1 MLHGKLNPDV
11 LSNKP
16 IGFIGLG
23 AMGGGMVK
31 NFLKQ
36 NLTVLAYD
44 ISKNVKEEYT
54 KLGAIFEESPAVIAS
69 KVNRLFLCLP
79 FGQEVES
86 VLLGSN
92 GVTTSNNSGLRVLD
106 TSTLYSQDSIKFQL
120 ELKKYGI
127 SYNDCPVSGLP
138 HKANDGSLTTMFGGS
153 KEEFQ
158 LFNPY
163 LKIIGDFILHCG
175 PVGSGQ
181 MMKAFNNVLYNINIA
196 GLSEIFSIAVKSG
209 LDPNAVQQLLVSG
222 SCKSFASEYFVP
234 KMVNRVF
241 TGDYKMVAALKD
253 IENVKNTTEKLNID
267 TPMFSSMIKTYME
280 AIEMGFGK
288 ESKSAMLKVYEEKL
302 EHS

>member
-44 ISKNVKEEYT
+44 ISANIKEEYT
-54 KLGAIFEESPAVIAS
+54 QLGAIFEESPAVIAS

-92 GVTTSNNSGLRVLD
+92 GVTTSNNSGLMVLD

-280 AIEMGFGK
+280 AIEMGFEK

>member
-280 AIEMGFGK
+280 AIEMGFEK

>member
-1 MLHGKLNPDV
+1 
-11 LSNKP
+11 
-16 IGFIGLG
+16 
-23 AMGGGMVK
+23 
-31 NFLKQ
+31 
-36 NLTVLAYD
+36 
-44 ISKNVKEEYT
+44 
-54 KLGAIFEESPAVIAS
+54 
-69 KVNRLFLCLP
+69 
-79 FGQEVES
+79 
-86 VLLGSN
+86 
-92 GVTTSNNSGLRVLD
+92 
-106 TSTLYSQDSIKFQL
+106 
-120 ELKKYGI
+120 
-127 SYNDCPVSGLP
+127 
-138 HKANDGSLTTMFGGS
+138 MFGGS

-196 GLSEIFSIAVKSG
+196 GLSEIFSIAIKSG

-302 EHS
+302 GHSLKN

>member
-92 GVTTSNNSGLRVLD
+92 GVTTSNNSGLMVLD

-280 AIEMGFGK
+280 AIEMGFEK

>member
-1 MLHGKLNPDV
+1 MLHDKLNPDV

-120 ELKKYGI
+120 K
-127 SYNDCPVSGLP
+127 
-138 HKANDGSLTTMFGGS
+138 
-153 KEEFQ
+153 
-158 LFNPY
+158 
-163 LKIIGDFILHCG
+163 
-175 PVGSGQ
+175 
-181 MMKAFNNVLYNINIA
+181 
-196 GLSEIFSIAVKSG
+196 
-209 LDPNAVQQLLVSG
+209 LV
-222 SCKSFASEYFVP
+222 
-234 KMVNRVF
+234 
-241 TGDYKMVAALKD
+241 
-253 IENVKNTTEKLNID
+253 
-267 TPMFSSMIKTYME
+267 
-280 AIEMGFGK
+280 
-288 ESKSAMLKVYEEKL
+288 
-302 EHS
+302 